1 MTTPQ
6 QAHAEQR
13 TEPVTVPGLTRTY
26 PAPSEFDD
34 IDVRDRSRTTITLF
48 AKAPW
53 FHRAAVLHGGVCDRY
68 ADERGMLP
76 GEIHLSALTSF
87 AWLEHFCCNYGDL
100 RPKGDK
106 ENEDLQ
112 YDFVRSA
119 LAGLDRLGTFRRIAP
134 EMGMDL
140 FVYRTYGE
148 IGYVER
154 VNGISAALLESWRG
168 LFGVEDAAYLLGK
181 PQLCIE
187 FRFLRKTSNYWT
199 NL

>member
-13 TEPVTVPGLTRTY
+13 TELVTVPGLTRKY
-26 PAPSEFDD
+26 PAPSEFEE
-34 IDVRDRSRTTITLF
+34 IDVRHRSKTTITLF

-53 FHRAAVLHGGVCDRY
+53 FYRASVLNGGVCDRY

-76 GEIHLSALTSF
+76 GEIHLTALTTF
-87 AWLEHFCCNYGDL
+87 AWLEHFCFNYRDL
-100 RPKGDK
+100 RPKREK

-119 LAGLDRLGTFRRIAP
+119 IAGLDRLGTFRRIPP
-134 EMGMDL
+134 ELGMDL

-148 IGYVER
+148 NWIR
-154 VNGISAALLESWRG
+154 
-168 LFGVEDAAYLLGK
+168 
-181 PQLCIE
+181 
-187 FRFLRKTSNYWT
+187 
-199 NL
+199 